1 MTSPTASPTASS
13 TVCDLSRNGG
23 SSTRLSAA
31 KDCTPARPSRIT
43 TDQLQQISAR
53 LSEQDWQTLS
63 FVAASR
69 LASGKQLVRG
79 VWMADRE
86 TQPSQA
92 RIARRAIKRLGDWR
106 VIDALP
112 GRTVGGLHGG
122 SDTIVY
128 GVGAAGARLLAIRGQ
143 HQSRLGTP
151 GARYVA
157 HTLAATQIVVDL
169 RAAAAARAALDVIE
183 VQQEPRCWR
192 SFLAGMGAR
201 LSCKPD
207 LFVRV
212 AAHGSSYESHWMVE
226 VDMATEA
233 STTIRAKARRH
244 LDFFRSGNEPVH
256 PRVLWAVP
264 DERRSEQIAAIL
276 VGLPGDAKRLF
287 AVCLQGQV
295 VGRLVSEAR
304 S

>member
-1 MTSPTASPTASS
+1 MSGPIASPTASR
-13 TVCDLSRNGG
+13 TICDLSRSGGG
-23 SSTRLSAA
+23 SASVSAA
-31 KDCTPARPSRIT
+31 KDCAPARPSRIT
-43 TDQLQQISAR
+43 ADQLQQITDR
-53 LSEQDWQTLS
+53 LSEQDWQALG

-79 VWMADRE
+79 VWMADRQ
-86 TQPSQA
+86 THPSEA
-92 RIARRAIKRLGDWR
+92 RVARRAIKRLGDWR
-106 VIDALP
+106 VIDRLP

-122 SDTIVY
+122 SETIVY
-128 GVGAAGARLLAIRGQ
+128 GVGAAGVRLLAIRGQ

-169 RAAAAARAALDVIE
+169 RTVAALDVIE

-212 AAHGSSYESHWMVE
+212 AAPGSSYESHWMIE

-233 STTIRAKARRH
+233 SATIRAKARRH
-244 LDFFRSGNEPVH
+244 LDFLRAGSEPVH
-256 PRVLWAVP
+256 PRVLWATP
-264 DERRSEQIAAIL
+264 DERRAEQLTDIL
-276 VGLPGDAKRLF
+276 AGLPADAQRLF
-287 AVCLQGQV
+287 AVCLQDRV
-295 VGRLVSEAR
+295 VERLVSEAR

>member
-1 MTSPTASPTASS
+1 MSCPTAVPTASRTL
-13 TVCDLSRNGG
+13 CDLSRTRRG
-23 SSTRLSAA
+23 SARLSAA
-31 KDCTPARPSRIT
+31 KDCATARPSRIT
-43 TDQLQQISAR
+43 ADQLQQITGR
-53 LSEQDWQTLS
+53 LSGQDWQALS

-86 TQPSQA
+86 TQPSEA
-92 RIARRAIKRLGDWR
+92 RVARRAIKRLGDWR
-106 VIDALP
+106 VIDPLP

-122 SDTIVY
+122 SETIVY
-128 GVGAAGARLLAIRGQ
+128 GVGAAGVRLLAIRGQ
-143 HQSRLGTP
+143 HQSRLGAP

-157 HTLAATQIVVDL
+157 HTLAATQVVVDL
-169 RAAAAARAALDVIE
+169 RTAAARGALDMIE
-183 VQQEPRCWR
+183 VQQEPQCWR

-212 AAHGSSYESHWMVE
+212 AAPGSSYESHWMVE

-233 STTIRAKARRH
+233 GATIRAKARRH

-264 DERRSEQIAAIL
+264 DARRAEQITSTL
-276 VGLPGDAKRLF
+276 VGLPADAERLF
-287 AVCLQGQV
+287 AVCMQDQV
-295 VGRLVSEAR
+295 VERLVSEAR
-304 S
+304 R

>member
-1 MTSPTASPTASS
+1 MSSPTASPTASR
-13 TVCDLSRNGG
+13 TLCDLSRNGG
-23 SSTRLSAA
+23 GSASSSAA
-31 KDCTPARPSRIT
+31 KDCATARPSRIT
-43 TDQLQQISAR
+43 ADQLQQIADR
-53 LSEQDWQTLS
+53 LSEQDWQALG

-86 TQPSQA
+86 THPSEA
-92 RIARRAIKRLGDWR
+92 RIARRAIKRLGDRR
-106 VIDALP
+106 VIDPLP

-122 SDTIVY
+122 SETIVY
-128 GVGAAGARLLAIRGQ
+128 GVGAAGVRLLAIRGQ

-157 HTLAATQIVVDL
+157 HTLAATGLVVDL
-169 RAAAAARAALDVIE
+169 RTAAARGALDVIE

-192 SFLAGMGAR
+192 SFLVGMGAR

-212 AAHGSSYESHWMVE
+212 AAPGGSYESHWMIE

-233 STTIRAKARRH
+233 SATIRAKARRH
-244 LDFFRSGNEPVH
+244 LDLFRSGNEPVH
-256 PRVLWAVP
+256 PRVLWAAP
-264 DERRSEQIAAIL
+264 DERRAEQITSTLA
-276 VGLPGDAKRLF
+276 GLPADAKRLF
-287 AVCLQGQV
+287 AVCLQHQV
-295 VGRLVSEAR
+295 VERLVSEAR

>member
-23 SSTRLSAA
+23 GSAQLSAA
-31 KDCTPARPSRIT
+31 KDYAPARPSRIT
-43 TDQLQQISAR
+43 ADQLQQIAAR
-53 LSEQDWQTLS
+53 LSEQDWQALS

-79 VWMADRE
+79 VWMVDRE

-106 VIDALP
+106 VIGALP

-143 HQSRLGTP
+143 YQSRLGTP

-157 HTLAATQIVVDL
+157 HTLAATQLVVDL
-169 RAAAAARAALDVIE
+169 RAAAARAALDVIE

-244 LDFFRSGNEPVH
+244 LDFFRSGSEPVH

-264 DERRSEQIAAIL
+264 DERRSEQITAIL
-276 VGLPGDAKRLF
+276 AGLPADAKRLF
-287 AVCLQGQV
+287 AVCLQNQV
-295 VGRLVSEAR
+295 VEQLVSEAR